1 MAYFDEN
8 GNEVKDLLTKEEAD
22 ALIAET
28 TKKQIE
34 EAAVAKANAEAAAA
48 KAAELEKQI
57 ADAKAAQAAAGGAG
71 ADDDKDKNLAALR
84 KKLEDQEA
92 AAKQMAEE
100 TAARIAALEGDKVA
114 QAIAAVAGTNEEL
127 AKKIRH
133 NFDVTLSGV
142 KATTAEEIALKVQ
155 NAVKLSGSPATP
167 NILDIATNGGYPAG
181 SGGAHRPAGSKVE
194 FNAAE
199 TAVGKNLGISDA
211 DRERYGNDPRLLNMK
226 TK

>member
-1 MAYFDEN
+1 MAYFDED
-8 GNEVKDLLTKEEAD
+8 GNEVADLMTKEEAD

-28 TKKQIE
+28 TKAQIE
-34 EAAVAKANAEAAAA
+34 EAAVAKAAAEQAASRVTALEAEIAEA
-48 KAAELEKQI
+48 KN
-57 ADAKAAQAAAGGAG
+57 AQAAAGGAG
-71 ADDDKDKNLAALR
+71 ADSDKDKNLAALR

-92 AAKQMAEE
+92 SATQMVAD
-100 TAARIAALEGDKVA
+100 TTARISALEGDKIA

-142 KATTAEEIALKVQ
+142 KAGTAEEIALKVQ
-155 NAVKLSGSPATP
+155 NAVKLSGSPSSP

-181 SGGAHRPAGSKVE
+181 AGGAQRPAGSKVE
-194 FNAAE
+194 FNAVE

-211 DRERYGNDPRLLNMK
+211 DREKYGNDPRLTNMN